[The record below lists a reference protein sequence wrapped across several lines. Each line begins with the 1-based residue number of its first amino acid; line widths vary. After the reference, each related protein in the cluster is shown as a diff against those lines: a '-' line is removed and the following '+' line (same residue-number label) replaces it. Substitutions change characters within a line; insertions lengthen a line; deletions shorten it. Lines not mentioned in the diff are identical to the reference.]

1 MSPRLNSLSIVD
13 NNLLSKLTII
23 LFAKGRKPF
32 IIRQINLWAN
42 FPVNLVIIDNSD
54 VPFSSEELSL
64 MPTNVKY
71 FHENT
76 YFESFLRAS
85 SVLSTEYAL
94 IANDDDVYL
103 PSGIVACITYLERN
117 KNVISCIGQ
126 ALSFYFMFNH
136 ILFDF
141 VYSSLRDY
149 SNLSDNVLERI
160 KRKTNPYSTACFYAV
175 HRSINLSVNLRTTI
189 QSNQDLN
196 SYCPPE
202 LEELAFEITTSIQGK
217 SASVKNLMW
226 LRSFRENQPLWK
238 PPEKGFLHWLN
249 SNQNSDFMN
258 NWLRYYSTKLSE
270 LTSMNS
276 ITISNLLLEGLK
288 SYSQNLSLT
297 RKVTRESKKNRILL
311 LKLKTNIMR
320 IISLNSNIEKLTRSI
335 MYYLRYT
342 RTLKNISNFPH
353 NTFSEKYLT
362 DKLQSN
368 NIYVDMSDFQTT
380 GKFLLDSKSKILN

>member
-1 MSPRLNSLSIVD
+1 MSPRINSLSIVD
-13 NNLLSKLTII
+13 DNLLSKLTII

-54 VPFSSEELSL
+54 IPFSSEELSL
-64 MPTNVKY
+64 MPSNVKY

-76 YFESFLRAS
+76 YYESFLRAS
-85 SVLSTEYAL
+85 TVLSTEYAL

-103 PSGIVACITYLERN
+103 ASGIVACITYLELN

-126 ALSFYFMFNH
+126 SLSFYFMFNH

-141 VYSSLRDY
+141 VYSNLRDY
-149 SNLSDNVLERI
+149 SNLSNNILERI
-160 KRKTNPYSTACFYAV
+160 KRKTNPYCTACFYAV

-189 QSNQDLN
+189 QSSQDIN
-196 SYCPPE
+196 AYCPPE

-258 NWLRYYSTKLSE
+258 KWLRYYSTKLSE

-276 ITISNLLLEGLK
+276 ITISNLMLEGLK

-297 RKVTRESKKNRILL
+297 EKVTRESKKNRILL
-311 LKLKTNIMR
+311 LKLKKNIMK
-320 IISLNSNIEKLTRSI
+320 IISLNSDIEKLTRSI

-342 RTLKNISNFPH
+342 LTLKNISNFPY

-362 DKLQSN
+362 DKLRAN
-368 NIYVDMSDFQTT
+368 NIYVDMSDFQIT